1 MVRARSRVTKRARHK
16 KVLKAA
22 KGYRGGRSKLY
33 KTARDAVRRAERYAT
48 DHRRLRKRE
57 FRTLWI
63 TRLNAACRENNLPYN
78 RFVHGLSLCKIN
90 LNRKVLSE
98 MAVSD
103 RASFDQLIGLASD
116 VLKKKKA

>member
-1 MVRARSRVTKRARHK
+1 MVRARSRVRKRARHR

-33 KTARDAVRRAERYAT
+33 KTAHEAVRRTQRYAT
-48 DHRRLRKRE
+48 EHRKLRKRE
-57 FRTLWI
+57 FRVLWI
-63 TRLNAACRENNLPYN
+63 ARLNAACRENNLSYS
-78 RFVHGLSLCKIN
+78 RFMHGLRLSNVN

-103 RASFDQLIGLASD
+103 QPSFNELLGLASD
-116 VLKKKKA
+116 ALKKKA